1 MADFLNNSEY
11 IFSKKRIIS
20 NINSLQSFHNM
31 TIQNDDKKIS
41 NKFFKEQDDNSELNS
56 IINNQIV
63 NYNNYNNFNE
73 EENLLNFSFNTG
85 KNKNKNDNTKIIQI
99 KKDYEKNFYISKN
112 IYYNN

>member
-1 MADFLNNSEY
+1 
-11 IFSKKRIIS
+11 
-20 NINSLQSFHNM
+20 M

-73 EENLLNFSFNTG
+73 EENLLNFYFN
-85 KNKNKNDNTKIIQI
+85 IL
-99 KKDYEKNFYISKN
+99 
-112 IYYNN
+112 